1 MTAVVTNKRNKI
13 HAQKFALWAAMASI
27 SMMFAA
33 FLSAYIVKQASGN
46 WLEFTLP
53 STFFISTGLVL
64 AISFT
69 LHRSKKFLASG
80 VLAGYKTSLTLAFLL
95 AVGFVISQYLSW
107 NALAEKG
114 VDLKGNVSGS
124 FLYLITGIHVLHVLG
139 GLVALIISLLYAY
152 FYPIKN
158 LSVKQQKFDL
168 VVNYWH
174 YVDGLWVVLFLFLL
188 FYK

>member
-1 MTAVVTNKRNKI
+1 MATTITNKRNKI

-46 WLEFTLP
+46 WLEFSLP
-53 STFFISTGLVL
+53 ATFYISTAIVL
-64 AISFT
+64 GISFT
-69 LHRSKKFLASG
+69 LHRAKKFLNMG
-80 VLAGYKTSLTLAFLL
+80 VLSGYKTGL
-95 AVGFVISQYLSW
+95 AVALFLAVAFVISQYLSW
-107 NALAEKG
+107 NTLAEKG

-139 GLVALIISLLYAY
+139 GLIALIISFIYAW
-152 FYPIKN
+152 FYPMDNIP
-158 LSVKQQKFDL
+158 VKKQKFDL

-174 YVDGLWVVLFLFLL
+174 YVDGLWVVLFLFLM

>member
-1 MTAVVTNKRNKI
+1 MNTSITNKRNKI

-46 WLEFTLP
+46 WLEFSMP
-53 STFFISTGLVL
+53 ATFFISTLLVVL
-64 AISFT
+64 VSVSLHFT
-69 LHRSKKFLASG
+69 GDFLKKSSVKNYKSG
-80 VLAGYKTSLTLAFLL
+80 VLVSLIL
-95 AVGFVISQYLSW
+95 AVLFIISQYTSW
-107 NALAEKG
+107 NTLVDRG

-139 GLVALIISLLYAY
+139 GIVALMISAVYA
-152 FYPIKN
+152 FFFPFDNSARKI
-158 LSVKQQKFDL
+158 QKFDL
-168 VVNYWH
+168 VINYWH
-174 YVDGLWVVLFLFLL
+174 FVDGLWIVLFMFLM